1 MNDPMDVFEYGE
13 DLVIEIVEL
22 SDAPPEMSGAIEF
35 AETPDSDAS
44 AMGNG
49 IDDVQSDG
57 VGTRSPAPKGNGAGP
72 SVRP

>member
-13 DLVIEIVEL
+13 DMMIEIVEL
-22 SDAPPEMSGAIEF
+22 SGVDCDPALGGRET
-35 AETPDSDAS
+35 AEITDVH

-49 IDDVQSDG
+49 FEMESDG
-57 VGTRSPAPKGNGAGP
+57 VGTRSPAPKGNGAGS

>member
-13 DLVIEIVEL
+13 DVVIEIVEL
-22 SDAPPEMSGAIEF
+22 SGVEENEPLDGIEIAGSSDPGVATGDGYEMK
-35 AETPDSDAS
+35 
-44 AMGNG
+44 
-49 IDDVQSDG
+49 SDG